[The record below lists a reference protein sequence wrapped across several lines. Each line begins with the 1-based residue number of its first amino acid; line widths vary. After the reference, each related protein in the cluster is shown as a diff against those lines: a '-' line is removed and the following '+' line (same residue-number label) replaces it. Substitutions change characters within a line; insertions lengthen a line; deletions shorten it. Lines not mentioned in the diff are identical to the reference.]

1 MASSMKAIQ
10 IKSSFFSP
18 FYWYLLKLFTLS
30 LPAVLGQE
38 GAGVIETV
46 GEGVKDIQPG
56 DHVAYINASS
66 YAEFTIASSKNVA
79 KVPDG
84 LDLKLTAASLLQ
96 SYEVKKVIVFLSMQ
110 PQKAKLVISVGV
122 HAVFDGVGKDT
133 FETSLACAR
142 RLGSSIVLG
151 NASGTI
157 PPFDILKLSEK
168 NLKLMRTSLTK
179 YIETEEKF
187 KKCTAELF
195 AVIKER
201 KLDIKIWKTYQLSDA
216 RQAHLDLE
224 GKKTSGKL
232 ILQL

>member
-1 MASSMKAIQ
+1 MTRSTFDLGNNSN
-10 IKSSFFSP
+10 SNS
-18 FYWYLLKLFTLS
+18 KLFTLS

-79 KVPDG
+79 KVPD
-84 LDLKLTAASLLQ
+84 DVIE
-96 SYEVKKVIVFLSMQ
+96 EVMRITDNK
-110 PQKAKLVISVGV
+110 GV